1 MQKVAV
7 IVLGCPKNVVE
18 VEYLL
23 GILNSKGFEITDNAY
38 DADIAII
45 HTCSFI
51 KEAKKESEKTIH
63 SILNIKKKTNLL
75 VYVSGCL
82 PQLLQDKM
90 LKLFP
95 NVDGFVGTGTFKKI
109 PELILNKKF
118 DKTLLPPGGLN
129 NSKFRIL
136 SSNVPSTY
144 LKIAEGCQHKCSF
157 CIIPSLR
164 GNYESRPIDS
174 LVSEA
179 KALVEHGIQ
188 ELILIAQDT
197 TSYGKDIYGTFVLDK
212 LLAKLAKIDNLKWIR
227 LLYAYPSSVTDNLL
241 DVFNEYR
248 NICNYIDI
256 PIQHISKSILSKM
269 KRPLNTEKIIEKIK
283 AKLPKIVLRTSIITG
298 FPGETKKDISELIS
312 FLNKGF
318 FQYVG
323 VFEYSNQK
331 ESESSKLKRQI
342 KNSIAKQRKRE
353 IENVQY
359 EIFKSKI
366 AKILYTKIDI
376 LVEKC
381 TKEFDKYCI
390 MARSYFQSPEID
402 GNIVL
407 RLHKPLHV
415 GKFYTSTLT
424 SCLRGYDINAKI

>member
-1 MQKVAV
+1 MQKIAV

-23 GILNSKGFEITDNAY
+23 GILNSKGFKITNDVY

-51 KEAKKESEKTIH
+51 KEAKKESEEAIYN
-63 SILNIKKKTNLL
+63 ILNIKKTTNLL

-82 PQLLQDKM
+82 PQLLQDKI

-95 NVDGFVGTGTFKKI
+95 DIDGFVGTGTLKKI

-118 DKTLLPPGGLN
+118 DKGLLPPGGLN

-144 LKIAEGCQHKCSF
+144 LKIAEGCQHRCSF

-164 GNYESRPIDS
+164 GNYESRTIDS
-174 LVSEA
+174 LVTEA
-179 KALVEHGIQ
+179 KALVEHGVK

-227 LLYAYPSSVTDNLL
+227 LLYAYPSSITDNLL
-241 DVFNEYR
+241 DVFNEYK

-256 PIQHISKSILSKM
+256 PIQHISKSILSSM
-269 KRPLNTEKIIEKIK
+269 KRPLNTAKIIEKIK
-283 AKLPKIVLRTSIITG
+283 TKLPEVVLRTSIITG

-312 FLNKGF
+312 FLNKGV

-331 ESESSKLKRQI
+331 ESESSKLKKQI
-342 KNSIAKQRKRE
+342 KNSVAKQRKIE
-353 IENVQY
+353 IENTQY

-366 AKILYTKIDI
+366 AKILHTKIDI

-381 TKEFDKYCI
+381 TKEVGKYCI
-390 MARSYFQSPEID
+390 VARSYFQSPEID

-407 RLHKPLHV
+407 KQDKPLQI
-415 GKFYTSTLT
+415 GKFYTSTVTGLI
-424 SCLRGYDINAKI
+424 GYDISAKI